1 MHKLAYRQG
10 SSLLHRLYPLSKL
23 IWLILG
29 SILVFILT
37 GGLLLVTIAG
47 LYFIILLAIYPSIW
61 RVRGFRF
68 VILTGLFLFLLYLL
82 FDKSG
87 ALIWDPGMPIFRLT
101 RGGLTAGMRVS
112 GRFLAIVFLSY
123 LFILSTEPA
132 SLAYS
137 LMRAGLPYRFGFMLV
152 TALRLAPILEG
163 EGRTIYQAQLVR
175 GVQYDRRGI
184 GNVIRLSQQF
194 LTPLLIGALRRAD
207 KLVFSMEGRGFGQYP
222 RRTFRRQ
229 QSPAPL
235 DIVFNFIMVFLSGLA
250 LFINFGGEI

>member
-1 MHKLAYRQG
+1 MRKLAYHPG
-10 SSLLHRLYPLSKL
+10 SCLLHQLYPLSKL

-29 SILVFILT
+29 SILVFIIT
-37 GGLLLVTIAG
+37 DGALLLGITALFFLV
-47 LYFIILLAIYPSIW
+47 LLFVYPAIW

-68 VILTGLFLFLLYLL
+68 ASLTGLFLFLLYLL

-87 ALIWDPGMPIFRLT
+87 ALIWDPGLPVFRMT
-101 RGGLTAGMRVS
+101 RGGLTAGMRFS
-112 GRFLAIVFLSY
+112 GRFLSIVFLSY

-132 SLAYS
+132 DLAYS
-137 LMRAGLPYRFGFMLV
+137 LMRAGLPYRFGFMFV

-175 GVQYDRRGI
+175 GIQYDRRGI
-184 GNVIRLSQQF
+184 GNIITLSQQF

-222 RRTFRRQ
+222 SRTFRRQ
-229 QSPAPL
+229 QSPTSL
-235 DIVFNFIMVFLSGLA
+235 DVVFNFIMVILSGLA
-250 LFINFGGEI
+250 LYINFGGEI

>member
-1 MHKLAYRQG
+1 MHKLAYHPG
-10 SSLLHRLYPLSKL
+10 TCMLHQLYPLSKL
-23 IWLILG
+23 VWLVLG
-29 SILVFILT
+29 SVLLIVISK
-37 GGLLLVTIAG
+37 GSLLLAATA
-47 LYFIILLAIYPSIW
+47 LFFLLLLFVYPAIW

-68 VILTGLFLFLLYLL
+68 ASLTGLFLFLLYLL

-87 ALIWDPGMPIFRLT
+87 AVIWDPGLPLFRLT
-101 RGGLTAGMRVS
+101 RGGLNAGMRFG
-112 GRFLAIVFLSY
+112 GRFLSIVFLSY

-132 SLAYS
+132 DLAYS

-175 GVQYDRRGI
+175 GIQYDRRGI
-184 GNVIRLSQQF
+184 GHIITLSQQF

-222 RRTFRRQ
+222 SRTFRRQ
-229 QSPAPL
+229 KSPSNL
-235 DIVFNFIMVFLSGLA
+235 DVVFNFIMVVLSGLA